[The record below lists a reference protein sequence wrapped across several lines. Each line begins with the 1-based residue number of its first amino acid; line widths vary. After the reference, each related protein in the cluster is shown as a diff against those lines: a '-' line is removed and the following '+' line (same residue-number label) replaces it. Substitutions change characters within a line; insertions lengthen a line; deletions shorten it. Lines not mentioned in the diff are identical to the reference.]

1 MCPTIVKNARLIPI
15 IPPAFRDICRESAT
29 LGHLD
34 PEIPTPISF
43 RSRAHDLDNH
53 QIDDCETQRLN
64 VSMGHADIAV
74 VSAYL
79 VRG

>member
-1 MCPTIVKNARLIPI
+1 
-15 IPPAFRDICRESAT
+15 
-29 LGHLD
+29 LD
-34 PEIPTPISF
+34 T
-43 RSRAHDLDNH
+43 H

-64 VSMGHADIAV
+64 VSMGHTDIAV